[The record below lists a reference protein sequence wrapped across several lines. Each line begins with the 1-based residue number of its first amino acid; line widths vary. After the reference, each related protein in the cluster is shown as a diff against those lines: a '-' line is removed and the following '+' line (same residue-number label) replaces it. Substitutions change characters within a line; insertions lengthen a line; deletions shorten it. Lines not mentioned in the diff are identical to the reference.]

1 MCTNYR
7 PTSRDLLQEM
17 MGLDL
22 ATLADMEWPDE
33 TWKDYNAP
41 IIRLGLDGQPECAVA
56 SFGFVPRRHV
66 PATLPSL
73 TTMNAR
79 SETVGQLRSYS
90 KYWRTSQLCLVPMT
104 GFYEPNYE
112 SGKAVR
118 WQIAMADK
126 RPFAV
131 AGMWRS
137 WEEPD
142 GSTSNSFTQLTINAD
157 GHPLLKRFHKPDDEK
172 RTLVVVPPEAYG
184 DWLSCRDPEFA
195 RAFLNPYPHELMHAW
210 EDPRPPAKKKTASGK
225 QQSLL
230 DF

>member
-17 MGLDL
+17 MDIDL
-22 ATLADMEWPDE
+22 SNIAGMEWPDE
-33 TWKDYNAP
+33 TWKDYDAP
-41 IIRLGLDGQPECAVA
+41 IIRLGLDGQPECVVA
-56 SFGFVPRRHV
+56 SFGFVPRRHA
-66 PATLPSL
+66 PPTMPSL

-90 KYWRTSQLCLVPMT
+90 RYWRTSQLCLVPMT

-118 WQIAMADK
+118 WQISMADK
-126 RPFAV
+126 APFAV

-137 WEEPD
+137 WEEAD
-142 GSTSNSFTQLTINAD
+142 GSTSHSFTQLTINAD
-157 GHPLLKRFHKPDDEK
+157 QHPLLNRFHKPDEEK
-172 RTLVVVPPEAYG
+172 RTVVVVPPEAYG

-195 RAFLNPYPHELMHAW
+195 RAFLNPYPHELMQAW
-210 EDPRPPAKKKTASGK
+210 EDPRPPARKKPALEK